1 MKHKLSKKITYH
13 LFQKIS
19 LKLDFWTYLF
29 SNLRHKC
36 MNLYRTRTLRIKKEK
51 TIKRKNRKRNKKVGA
66 IVEYIFQFSN
76 LATKT
81 GDFVVEVDAGI
92 DMQLDFTGGCNGSGA
107 KPLSA
112 ILANSIHA
120 KLNILCKERERER
133 ESKKQTWI
141 GKEQHCRKRRHLCEN
156 WKTLKWKPLE
166 LNWISQNGEKWVP
179 HNSHFN
185 LKAKVSWTH
194 SIYCKLQVTIMS
206 QCMLSF
212 TAEEFINPLIHTYS
226 LLLTKVY

>member
-1 MKHKLSKKITYH
+1 M
-13 LFQKIS
+13 
-19 LKLDFWTYLF
+19 
-29 SNLRHKC
+29 
-36 MNLYRTRTLRIKKEK
+36 
-51 TIKRKNRKRNKKVGA
+51 
-66 IVEYIFQFSN
+66 EYIFQFSN

-92 DMQLDFTGGCNGSGA
+92 DMQLDFIGGCNGSGA

-166 LNWISQNGEKWVP
+166 LN
-179 HNSHFN
+179 
-185 LKAKVSWTH
+185 
-194 SIYCKLQVTIMS
+194 
-206 QCMLSF
+206 
-212 TAEEFINPLIHTYS
+212 
-226 LLLTKVY
+226 